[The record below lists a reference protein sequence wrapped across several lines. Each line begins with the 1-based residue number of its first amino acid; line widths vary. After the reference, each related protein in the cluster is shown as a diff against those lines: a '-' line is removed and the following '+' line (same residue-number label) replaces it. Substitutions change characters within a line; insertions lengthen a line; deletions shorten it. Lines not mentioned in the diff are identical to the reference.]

1 MGSMLPYIAAPWI
14 LWVYIYTIYLSSIYL
29 SLSLS
34 LCQKNRQLLELR
46 THESCDSFGTTW
58 FSLED
63 PTAQPP
69 SGGWFLLSE
78 TDAQRLPR
86 LAVAPRASGH
96 WAEDGGRRW
105 TSHIC
110 DGLYNSGWWFG
121 TWLLFFHMLGISSSQ
136 LTNSIIFQRGRAQP
150 PTRISIANTG
160 HLKLCQIGDGLHC
173 THNLA
178 YFSVASPARAAR
190 VVVQGMKKNYFA
202 ERMLDMEC
210 PSKVVPQFVS

>member
-14 LWVYIYTIYLSSIYL
+14 LWVYIYISI
-29 SLSLS
+29 SLS

-96 WAEDGGRRW
+96 WAEDDGRGW

-110 DGLYNSGWWFG
+110 DGLYNFGWWFG
-121 TWLLFFHMLGISSSQ
+121 TWLFFSPIYWECHHPNWRTPS
-136 LTNSIIFQRGRAQP
+136 FFRGVGLNHQP
-150 PTRISIANTG
+150 EF
-160 HLKLCQIGDGLHC
+160 L
-173 THNLA
+173 
-178 YFSVASPARAAR
+178 
-190 VVVQGMKKNYFA
+190 
-202 ERMLDMEC
+202 
-210 PSKVVPQFVS
+210 